1 LSAVFNQLKQRQQQT
16 ATELKNSECPLKPKE
31 RDGNGMERGW
41 NRGWK
46 AKGKRD
52 KL

>member
-16 ATELKNSECPLKPKE
+16 ATELKNSECPVKPE
-31 RDGNGMERGW
+31 ERGKGKREW
-41 NRGWK
+41 R